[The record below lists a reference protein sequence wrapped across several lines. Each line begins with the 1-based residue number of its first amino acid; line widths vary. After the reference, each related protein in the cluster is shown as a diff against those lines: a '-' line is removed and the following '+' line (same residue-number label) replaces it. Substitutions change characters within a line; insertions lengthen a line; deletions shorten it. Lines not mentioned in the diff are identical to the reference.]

1 MKLKLH
7 ISFVLLLLVLEIM
20 GKIPQVLAS
29 DYRLEWFQLRAE
41 KNNNKDREESE
52 DFEWWQEDDWDLST
66 IYSHLDCSTI
76 FESERP
82 IYSLEMWMTMR
93 RTYHDLL
100 GDNPGELSEEDGFS
114 VAVEAKQSTDKGRSI
129 YAAQDIQ
136 QGVHIWTEARQ
147 LATFD
152 SGTIY
157 KRFLASL
164 PKDMACDVMIW
175 SYIQFVEV
183 VDVVELDVRKAPRI
197 CVDLEIGVLVNTVS
211 SPEDTIDAGYW
222 LPEWKDSHPSMVG
235 AQNLYALRDIK
246 KGEEILMDYDS
257 GVMCDDVG
265 WSWFGL
271 SDNEYDEK
279 MKRNGGN
286 ALIYDLRT
294 TKGSNAEPYGIGT
307 CSVGDTHS

>member
-1 MKLKLH
+1 MKGGRTMKFKLH
-7 ISFVLLLLVLEIM
+7 ISFVLLLALEIM

-29 DYRLEWFQLRAE
+29 DYSLEWFQLRAE
-41 KNNNKDREESE
+41 KKKNNKDREESE
-52 DFEWWQEDDWDLST
+52 DFDWWQEDDWDLST

-100 GDNPGELSEEDGFS
+100 RDNPGEISEQDGFS
-114 VAVEAKQSTDKGRSI
+114 VAVEAKQSIDKGRSI

-136 QGVHIWTEARQ
+136 RGDHIWTGATQ
-147 LATFD
+147 MATFD

-175 SYIQFVEV
+175 CYIQFVDV

-197 CVDLEIGVLVNTVS
+197 CVDLEIGSFINTVS
-211 SPEDTIDAGYW
+211 SPEDTIDAGY
-222 LPEWKDSHPSMVG
+222 LPEWKDS
-235 AQNLYALRDIK
+235 QQDLYALRDIK
-246 KGEEILMDYDS
+246 KGDEILMDYNS
-257 GVMCDDVG
+257 GVMCDGAG

-279 MKRNGGN
+279 VKSEGGN
-286 ALIYDLRT
+286 PLIYDLRT
-294 TKGSNAEPYGIGT
+294 TKGSNAEPYGISS
-307 CSVGDTHS
+307 CSVEETHS